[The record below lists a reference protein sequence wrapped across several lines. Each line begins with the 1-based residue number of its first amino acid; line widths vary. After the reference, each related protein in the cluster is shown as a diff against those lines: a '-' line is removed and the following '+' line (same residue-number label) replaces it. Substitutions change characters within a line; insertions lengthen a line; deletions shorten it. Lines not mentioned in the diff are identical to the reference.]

1 LNNFNAILGLTLA
14 KTIVLLPRPMQYGL
28 GRVLGKILYRFGK
41 RRRHIAEVNVALC
54 FPELS
59 KDEQHSL
66 VKKVFAENAIG
77 FIETAVSWFRK
88 PSYSYQHITVE
99 GLEHLEAAKKLGRGV
114 ILVGSHFSTL
124 DLGGLLVTAHTKLDA
139 SYRPQKNK
147 LINDVMIKSRQGFL
161 DRVINHRNMREVLK
175 SLKDGH
181 VLWYAPDQDYGRK
194 VSVFAPFF
202 GINAATIKF
211 TAKLA
216 KFNNS
221 PVVILGHYRKAD
233 DSGYVV
239 SYSKALEG
247 FPSGDDVADATQ
259 VNEGIER
266 EIRKC
271 PEQYMWVHRRFKTRP
286 EGEDGFY

>member
-1 LNNFNAILGLTLA
+1 MNNFNAVLGLTLA
-14 KTIVLLPRPMQYGL
+14 KTIVFLPRPMQYGL

-88 PSYSYQHITVE
+88 PSYSYEGITVE

>member
-1 LNNFNAILGLTLA
+1 MNNFNARLGLTLA
-14 KTIVLLPRPMQYGL
+14 KAIVWLPRPMQYGL
-28 GRVLGKILYRFGK
+28 GRVLGKLLYRFGK

-59 KDEQHSL
+59 KDEQHTL

-88 PSYSYQHITVE
+88 PSYSYQDITVE

-124 DLGGLLVTAHTKLDA
+124 DLGGLLVAAHTKLDA

-161 DRVINHRNMREVLK
+161 ERVISHKNMREVLK

>member
-1 LNNFNAILGLTLA
+1 LNNFNARLGLTIA
-14 KTIVLLPRPMQYGL
+14 KTIVWLPRPMQYGL
-28 GRVLGKILYRFGK
+28 GRVLGKLLYRFGK

-59 KDEQHSL
+59 KDEQHIL

-88 PSYSYQHITVE
+88 PSYSYQRITVE

-124 DLGGLLVTAHTKLDA
+124 DLGGLLVTAHTQLDA
-139 SYRPQKNK
+139 SYRPQKNQ
-147 LINDVMIKSRQGFL
+147 LINDVMIKSRQAFL
-161 DRVINHRNMREVLK
+161 ERVISHKNMREVLK

-194 VSVFAPFF
+194 ASVFAPFF

-211 TAKLA
+211 TAKLS

-247 FPSGDDVADATQ
+247 FPSGDDVADATK

>member
-1 LNNFNAILGLTLA
+1 MNNLNARLGLTLA
-14 KTIVLLPRPMQYGL
+14 RLIVRLPRPMQYGL
-28 GRVLGKILYRFGK
+28 GRLLGKFLYRFGK
-41 RRRHIAEVNVALC
+41 RRRHIAEVNISLC

-59 KDEQHSL
+59 DEQQKIL
-66 VKKVFAENAIG
+66 VRKVFTENAIG

-88 PSYSYQHITVE
+88 PEYSYQHIAVE
-99 GLEHLEAAKKLGRGV
+99 GLEYLEAAKSLGRGV

-124 DLGGLLVTAHTKLDA
+124 DLGGLLVTANTKLDA
-139 SYRPQKNK
+139 SYRPQKNQ
-147 LINDVMIKSRQGFL
+147 LINDVMLKSRQGFL
-161 DRVINHRNMREVLK
+161 ERVISHKNMREIIK

-202 GINAATIKF
+202 GIEAATVKF

-216 KFNNS
+216 KVCNS
-221 PVVILGHYRKAD
+221 PVVVLGHYRKAD
-233 DSGYVV
+233 DSGYVL

-247 FPSGDDVADATQ
+247 FPSGDEVADATQ
-259 VNEGIER
+259 VNQAIEH